1 MIGDIQIF
9 FGKVV
14 DILDDLK
21 INRCRISIDGLTNE
35 IKTQDLPWYF
45 PWYGQNYLPI
55 KNDVVSIIIFDSN
68 FSTGFYGCKTDL
80 KDLKLID
87 SDYENY
93 LEIFKRSI
101 DDKNIQ
107 LTYIKSKGIE
117 FINGNGK
124 IQVELDKLS
133 YFVNSNSIV
142 IDKDYIHIGNEAKQ
156 LSLLGDDSVQQLKDM
171 IKHQANTISEMIKL
185 FNAISTACITPF
197 TAPIKAALLPLIP
210 LSQTNLNTEN
220 NSIKISADN
229 IQSKKVFIE

>member
-14 DILDDLK
+14 DVSDDLK
-21 INRCRISIDGLTNE
+21 INRIRVSIDGLTDE
-35 IKTQDLPWYF
+35 IKTEDLPWYF

-55 KNDVVSIIIFDSN
+55 KNDVVSVIIFENN
-68 FSTGFYGCKTDL
+68 FSTGFYGSKTDL
-80 KDLKLID
+80 KDLKLTD

-107 LTYIKSKGIE
+107 LTYTKSKGIE
-117 FINGNGK
+117 FINGDGK

-133 YFVNSNSIV
+133 YFVGSNSVV
-142 IDKDYIHIGNEAKQ
+142 IDKDYIHIGNNSKQ

-171 IKHQANTISEMIKL
+171 IKHQSDTIAEMLKL
-185 FNAISTACITPF
+185 FNAISLACITPF
-197 TAPIKAALLPLIP
+197 TAPIKVALTPLIASSKIT
-210 LSQTNLNTEN
+210 LNSQ
-220 NSIKISADN
+220 NSSVKLSADN